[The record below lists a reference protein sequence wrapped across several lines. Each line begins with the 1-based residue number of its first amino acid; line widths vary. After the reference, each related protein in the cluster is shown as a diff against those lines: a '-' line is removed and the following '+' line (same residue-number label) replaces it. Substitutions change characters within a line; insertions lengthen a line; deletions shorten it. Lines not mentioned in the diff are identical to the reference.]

1 MAKSEQPPRSE
12 RKRCEPNGSGPGI
25 PGRSERTME
34 MK

>member
-1 MAKSEQPPRSE
+1 MNNRRGATE
-12 RKRCEPNGSGPGI
+12 RCESNGRGPGI